1 MLQFV
6 CHPVLQNLLTTSKE
20 GMNGITSKNNAVL
33 ISDFLPTT
41 SPSIHAG
48 LLEVVKYRL
57 FNPSE
62 FIFFASFFPKEQLLP
77 LDTFEILTLTGTEF
91 IRLPLQSDHLL
102 LLIEEK
108 QRTETNLS
116 KSDWE
121 TFAIQALKTLLK
133 EKLSVLKHGGK
144 FDFVN
149 NVTFALR
156 IEAQNCLENP
166 LRIIELKKLLVSV
179 TSYGQNKEIS
189 ELIAMSG
196 LCDGLTDQFLQNVSE
211 FTKRFIQLESYE
223 SQQQIDF
230 HLLISDIDKLNTV
243 SSNIIN
249 Q

>member
-6 CHPVLQNLLTTSKE
+6 CHPALQNLLTTSKE
-20 GMNGITSKNNAVL
+20 GLNCVTSTNNAVL
-33 ISDFLPTT
+33 ISDYLPTT
-41 SPSIHAG
+41 SPSIHSG
-48 LLEVVKYRL
+48 LIEAAKFRL
-57 FNPSE
+57 FHPSH
-62 FIFFASFFPKEQLLP
+62 FIFLASFFPKEMLLP
-77 LDTFEILTLTGTEF
+77 FDTFGILSLTGIEF
-91 IRLPLQSDHLL
+91 IRLPLQADRLL

-121 TFAIQALKTLLK
+121 TFAIQACKTLLK
-133 EKLSVLKHGGK
+133 KKLSVLKHGGK

-179 TSYGQNKEIS
+179 KSYRQNKEIS
-189 ELIAMSG
+189 ELIAISG
-196 LCDGLTDQFLQNVSE
+196 LCDGLADQFMQNVSE
-211 FTKRFIQLESYE
+211 FTKGLIQLESFE

-230 HLLISDIDKLNTV
+230 HLLISDIDKLNAV
-243 SSNIIN
+243 SSKILNP
-249 Q
+249 